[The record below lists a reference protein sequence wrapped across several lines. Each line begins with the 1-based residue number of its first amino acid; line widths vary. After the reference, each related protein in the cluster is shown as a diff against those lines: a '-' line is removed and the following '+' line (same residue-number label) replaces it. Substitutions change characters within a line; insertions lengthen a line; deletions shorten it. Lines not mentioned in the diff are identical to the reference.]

1 VRIVIGVGS
10 LAHELEDLR
19 REVDASRKEWARRET
34 KGDPD
39 IGAASDAVG
48 PDARPDDSDRAL
60 ADAIHEFAANAGRA
74 TRRLSSASQTSFSQ
88 GRWRLEVWREAMAAI
103 TNDAVVLQAPF
114 EGLRADIRGVGD
126 SVRGFLHNPLGAA
139 GGKLLIPAVVA
150 LIRALRSHKTSPD
163 TTAQ

>member
-1 VRIVIGVGS
+1 VIGVGS

-60 ADAIHEFAANAGRA
+60 ADAIHEFAANAGRGVA
-74 TRRLSSASQTSFSQ
+74 DQPVASALF
-88 GRWRLEVWREAMAAI
+88 
-103 TNDAVVLQAPF
+103 
-114 EGLRADIRGVGD
+114 
-126 SVRGFLHNPLGAA
+126 
-139 GGKLLIPAVVA
+139 A
-150 LIRALRSHKTSPD
+150 LIAGILIGRFLTR
-163 TTAQ
+163 